1 MPGIERIDHDAIFR
15 MPSTSHATK
24 AGGAIYV
31 TGVLGT
37 KGSGVELV
45 DGGVGPQTVQAL
57 RHVEAI
63 LTQAG
68 ATLADLVKVT
78 VYLTTTDDF
87 LEMDAAYASVVTTRP
102 ARTTVYCAAM
112 PLGGAI
118 EVDAIAVD
126 GA

>member
-1 MPGIERIDHDAIFR
+1 MAGIERIDHDGIFR

-24 AGGAIYV
+24 AGGTIYV

-37 KGSGVELV
+37 QGGGIEL
-45 DGGVGPQTVQAL
+45 A
-57 RHVEAI
+57 E
-63 LTQAG
+63 AG

-87 LEMDAAYASVVTTRP
+87 LEMDAAYSSVVTTRP

-118 EVDAIAVD
+118 EVDAVAVVD
-126 GA
+126 A